1 MSKCPMASPCW
12 TRPSRPAWTACTS
25 RGSRRHK
32 TSGRSSV
39 SSKARPL
46 PPPWLSATCCREGDT
61 RVVKDR
67 LSPVAGWPCSTSV
80 ATCQSGCVRW
90 GGVSRLTAATIV
102 ADGHTVEAMA
112 AATSAPLEGD
122 DAFWA
127 DADRHLIRYA
137 GASAFTPAIIDHA
150 AGSFLF
156 TEDGRR
162 ILDFTSGQMSA
173 ILGHSHPEIVATVT
187 RQAMRLDHLFSGMLS
202 RPVVELARRL
212 AETLPEPLEKAL
224 LLTTGAE
231 SNEAAIRMAKLVTGK
246 HEIVSFARSWHGMTQ
261 AAANATYSAGR
272 KGYGPAAPG
281 NFAIP
286 APNRYRPDFTTADG
300 DLDWQRQLDFGFD
313 LIDAQSVGSLAACIV
328 EPILS
333 SGGIIEPPP
342 GYFRALADK
351 CRERHMLLILD
362 EAQTGLFRTG
372 TWYAFERD
380 GIVPDILTL
389 SKTLGAGLPLA
400 AVLTSAELEQA
411 AHDRGFLFFTT
422 HVADPLPAAVGI
434 TVLDVLQRD
443 RLDERAR
450 HLGGI
455 LRRGLEQIARQHE
468 IVGDIRGRGLLTGV
482 ELVTDR
488 QSKGSSDELGAL
500 VTRRCL
506 ELGLHMNIVQL
517 PGMGGVFRIAPPLT
531 ATEDELALGLA
542 ILDQAIGDAMERLPE
557 G

>member
-1 MSKCPMASPCW
+1 M
-12 TRPSRPAWTACTS
+12 
-25 RGSRRHK
+25 
-32 TSGRSSV
+32 
-39 SSKARPL
+39 
-46 PPPWLSATCCREGDT
+46 
-61 RVVKDR
+61 
-67 LSPVAGWPCSTSV
+67 
-80 ATCQSGCVRW
+80 
-90 GGVSRLTAATIV
+90 AAT
-102 ADGHTVEAMA
+102 
-112 AATSAPLEGD
+112 TSAPLGD

-137 GASAFTPAIIDHA
+137 GASAFSPAIIDHA

-202 RPVVELARRL
+202 RPVVDLARRL
-212 AETLPEPLEKAL
+212 AGTLPEPLEKAL

-231 SNEAAIRMAKLVTGK
+231 ANEAAIRMAKLVTGK
-246 HEIVSFARSWHGMTQ
+246 HEIVSFARSWHGMTH
-261 AAANATYSAGR
+261 AAAAATYSAGR

-286 APNRYRPDFTTADG
+286 APYRYRPDFTTADG

-313 LIDAQSVGSLAACIV
+313 LVDAQSVGSLAACIV

-342 GYFRALADK
+342 GYFTALRDK
-351 CRERHMLLILD
+351 CRERGMLLIVD
-362 EAQTGLFRTG
+362 EAQTGLCRTG

-400 AVLTSAELEQA
+400 AVLTSAELEKA

-422 HVADPLPAAVGI
+422 HVCRSAAGRRREHGPRRAATRPARRARPPSGRHPAA
-434 TVLDVLQRD
+434 RPRAD
-443 RLDERAR
+443 RGPAR
-450 HLGGI
+450 N
-455 LRRGLEQIARQHE
+455 RR
-468 IVGDIRGRGLLTGV
+468 
-482 ELVTDR
+482 
-488 QSKGSSDELGAL
+488 
-500 VTRRCL
+500 
-506 ELGLHMNIVQL
+506 
-517 PGMGGVFRIAPPLT
+517 
-531 ATEDELALGLA
+531 
-542 ILDQAIGDAMERLPE
+542 
-557 G
+557 